1 VPISH
6 RLKIALK
13 SLREL
18 GTEQVGLYARY
29 QMGLRSG
36 LYRWMTPP
44 QEPNENDTPLQFEIV
59 SGLIQLPDQD
69 NLAQVI
75 GENASALLS
84 EANDLGD
91 GKVRLFGG
99 SPQNLDLIVP
109 LPLEHWTFFA
119 IDETKVGAEDIKFIW
134 EPARFGWAYTLA
146 RAYHLSKNDEYVE
159 TFWREFDAFT
169 DINLTNLG
177 PNWVSAQEVAL
188 RLIALTF
195 AYQVFSASPIT
206 TPIRKIRLSK
216 SIADHADRIPPTLV
230 YARAQNNNHLL
241 TEASGLFTASECLPA
256 HPRAQ
261 KWRKLGWH
269 WFNHAL
275 QSQITDDGTYI
286 QHSTNYHRLMLQVAL
301 WVKCLVGSLPE
312 EINQRLAAA
321 TTWLLDLTDPKTGRV
336 PNLGHNDGAYFQP
349 LASSSFHD
357 YRPVLQAASL
367 AFLDELS
374 FLNGH
379 WDELALWLGLLSQ
392 AKNEILE
399 MQRGTPTSV
408 PFTIYPSSH
417 VIMQDESNHSWASLR
432 VASYHSRP
440 AHADQL
446 HLDLWWRGLNIAQ
459 DAGTFLYNSPPPWDN
474 TLARTKVHNTVT
486 IDEQDQ
492 MTRAGLFLWLDWA
505 QAQIVEHT
513 ANQNG
518 HFTSIVAQHDGYH
531 SMGVVHQRAISL
543 LTNGDWLIED
553 TLKSP
558 HTGRTPDINKETLSD
573 RYLHRLHQARLH
585 WLMPDW
591 SWNLQDQQDQYQC
604 TLQLR
609 SPHGWIDL
617 NIGIEPATLDRG
629 DVKPPVIQVA
639 RAGECLSGSGLIS
652 PDRGW
657 VAPMYG
663 SKLPAI
669 SLSVL
674 LESFLP
680 IKFKSQWH
688 FPEKPE

>member
-1 VPISH
+1 MSISH

-18 GTEQVGLYARY
+18 GPGQVGLYARY

-36 LYRWMTPP
+36 LYRWMTPFQKPIEDYTP
-44 QEPNENDTPLQFEIV
+44 QKFEIV

-69 NLAQVI
+69 HLAQVI
-75 GENASALLS
+75 GESASALLS

-99 SPQNLDLIVP
+99 ALQNLDLIVP
-109 LPLEHWTFFA
+109 LPLEHWTTIA
-119 IDETKVGAEDIKFIW
+119 IDETKAGTDDIKFIW

-177 PNWVSAQEVAL
+177 PNWTSAQEVAL

-195 AYQVFSASPIT
+195 AYQVFSASKAT
-206 TPIRKIRLSK
+206 TPDRKIRLSK

-241 TEASGLFTASECLPA
+241 TEAASLYTACECLPM

-261 KWRKLGWH
+261 KWRKLGWR

-275 QSQITDDGTYI
+275 QSQIADDGTYI

-301 WVKCLVGSLPE
+301 WVKCLAGSLPE

-321 TTWLLDLTDPKTGRV
+321 TTWLMDLTDPKTGRV

-367 AFLDELS
+367 AFLDELPFS
-374 FLNGH
+374 NGP
-379 WDELALWLGLLSQ
+379 WDELALWLGLLNQ
-392 AKNEILE
+392 EKDETLE
-399 MQRGTPTSV
+399 MQRGIPTSAHC
-408 PFTIYPSSH
+408 TIYPSSH
-417 VIMQDESNHSWASLR
+417 VIVQDEPNYSWGFLR

-459 DAGTFLYNSPPPWDN
+459 DAGTYLYNSPPPWDN
-474 TLARTKVHNTVT
+474 TLARTRIHNTVT
-486 IDEQDQ
+486 IDDQDQ
-492 MTRAGLFLWLDWA
+492 MTRAGRFLWLDWA

-513 ANQNG
+513 TNQNRE
-518 HFTSIVAQHDGYH
+518 FTHIIAQHNGYNPI
-531 SMGVVHQRAISL
+531 GVVHQRAVHL
-543 LTNGDWLIED
+543 LSNGDWLIED
-553 TLKSP
+553 TLKPS
-558 HTGRTPDINKETLSD
+558 HTRRTAYNNKESMSD
-573 RYLHRLHQARLH
+573 RYLHNARLH

-591 SWNLQDQQDQYQC
+591 SWNLLNQEDQYKC

-617 NIGIEPATLDRG
+617 NIGIEPATHDRG
-629 DVKPPVIQVA
+629 VVKPPVIQVA
-639 RAGECLSGSGLIS
+639 RAGECLSGPGLIS
-652 PDRGW
+652 PEMGW
-657 VAPMYG
+657 IAPTYG

-669 SLSVL
+669 SLSVSL
-674 LESFLP
+674 ISFLP
-680 IKFKSQWH
+680 IKFTSQWH
-688 FPEKPE
+688 FPEILD